1 MTSYDS
7 YRGHGARR
15 RRTLE
20 RAAKAA
26 MAGAGP
32 YSKMAAPA
40 SSSRAV
46 HSKAAAMIHAGV
58 LQPPPPPKASWASPA
73 PKADGAAPPPKAS
86 WASPVPKADGA
97 APIAACAAPPAP
109 VIAHHQGQRPPLAVG
124 SGVISCR
131 VDRKLSVNIAQV
143 TFASNT
149 LAQLF
154 CSRPP
159 SIFTRVE
166 RPIEDASMVYMTWPD
181 DTQFDQTTLEAFL
194 ANWVHGPAV

>member
-32 YSKMAAPA
+32 YSKISAPA

-46 HSKAAAMIHAGV
+46 HSKAAAMVHAGV
-58 LQPPPPPKASWASPA
+58 LQPP
-73 PKADGAAPPPKAS
+73 PPPKAS

-154 CSRPP
+154 CIRPP

-166 RPIEDASMVYMTWPD
+166 RSIEDASMVYMTWPD